1 MINNLIP
8 NIDYIYIDNN
18 MDWFNKIMNIIK
30 NNDKYNTIRQNG
42 YNKAIE
48 YYQWSKWAETLNK
61 VIQS

>member
-1 MINNLIP
+1 
-8 NIDYIYIDNN
+8 

-42 YNKAIE
+42 YTKAIE
-48 YYQWSKWAETLNK
+48 NYQWSKWAETLNK